1 MHQLLQQKG
10 HMHFKDI
17 SMQQVEWDTTKI
29 FKTSK
34 EVDEANANE
43 VKADWTIKAML
54 HFPYNR
60 LKHEF
65 VND

>member
-1 MHQLLQQKG
+1 
-10 HMHFKDI
+10 MHFKDI